1 MDPEE
6 QNQQPTDWRDLLIQ
20 LSRAYQASAPTEA
33 QRGYVSP
40 IERIFDPQVGALA
53 SGVTRPVQDTR
64 ITLDDALDKSS
75 DFRFYLEAPQESLEY
90 QIANAIYQ
98 GANKQYVDSL
108 INENWKTDIERRS
121 AAGDIDI
128 NALPQKKDYTD
139 LSKTLFADYRTA
151 KNAVKTSESE
161 YEKAVLAAD
170 PFYQAGLP
178 RPTEQFNPRELFPE
192 QFKAI
197 GQRLEERIPIPA
209 LPKLPSAQRTAIP
222 AIVEG
227 RMPVPKEAILSPQQE
242 QARASGL
249 KLREQV
255 QAELDKIVQA
265 KLQQAG
271 FTPLMFQ
278 AARRLSV
285 GR

>member
-1 MDPEE
+1 MAD
-6 QNQQPTDWRDLLIQ
+6 QTQPTDWRDLLIQ

-40 IERIFDPQVGALA
+40 IERIFDPQVAA
-53 SGVTRPVQDTR
+53 ISSGFTRPVEDTR

-75 DFRFYLEAPQESLEY
+75 DFRFYLEAPQDSLEY

-98 GANKQYVDSL
+98 GADKKYVDSL
-108 INENWKTDIERRS
+108 INAGWKADIERRG

-139 LSKTLFADYRTA
+139 LSKTLFADFRTA
-151 KNAVKTSESE
+151 KNSVSESE
-161 YEKAVLAAD
+161 KAYQKALLEND

-178 RPTEQFNPRELFPE
+178 KPEEQFNPRELFPE
-192 QFKAI
+192 QFKTI
-197 GQRLEERIPIPA
+197 TQRLEQRLPLPEM
-209 LPKLPSAQRTAIP
+209 PKLPAQEFTPYGPSIKASRLGGETSAARKQTEDLRT
-222 AIVEG
+222 
-227 RMPVPKEAILSPQQE
+227 
-242 QARASGL
+242 
-249 KLREQV
+249 QV

-271 FTPLMFQ
+271 FTPLMFE

>member
-1 MDPEE
+1 MAD
-6 QNQQPTDWRDLLIQ
+6 QTQPTDWRDLLIQ

-40 IERIFDPQVGALA
+40 IERIFDPQVAA
-53 SGVTRPVQDTR
+53 ISSGFKRPVEDTR

-75 DFRFYLEAPQESLEY
+75 DFRFYLEAPQDNLEY

-98 GANKQYVDSL
+98 GADKKYVDSL
-108 INENWKTDIERRS
+108 INNNWQADIERRG

-139 LSKTLFADYRTA
+139 LSKTLFADFRAA
-151 KNAVKTSESE
+151 KNSVSESE
-161 YEKAVLAAD
+161 KAYQKALLAND

-178 RPTEQFNPRELFPE
+178 KPEEQFNPRELFPE
-192 QFKAI
+192 QFKTI
-197 GQRLEERIPIPA
+197 TQRLEQRLPLPTIPSIP
-209 LPKLPSAQRTAIP
+209 KSQMTNIP
-222 AIVEG
+222 GIVEG
-227 RMPVPKEAILSPQQE
+227 RAPIPKAISASSEALT
-242 QARASGL
+242 AR
-249 KLREQV
+249 KKTEDLRTQV

-265 KLQQAG
+265 KLQEAG
-271 FTPLMFQ
+271 FTPLMFE